1 MLWGLFSLQTTRGL
15 ILTLLLALGLQL
27 LVLAALFNYR
37 SQQVSKQTVIFSP
50 DQLLELAE
58 LGRDLEAGNLETI
71 ADLANAPNVE
81 VRLLSTPPEPGPALT
96 WLDRQMGLQTRQ
108 TTLQLRPDLYLV
120 LDRAGALDEA
130 YVFLGQVGFLILTFF
145 VIVALI
151 LFRAGAALL
160 PVRRFAAAAERLSQN
175 LHAPAM
181 RERGGPEV
189 MQATRAVNR
198 MQTALQER
206 VAERSRLI
214 AGIGHDLRTYIT
226 RLTLRADLIEDP
238 EQRIKARQDLH
249 DMTQVVN
256 QSLMFGQADQPTED
270 FEEIELSEL
279 VQKVVQRSE
288 AYGEG
293 LTLGTLATIET
304 KVRPVALERA
314 LGNLI
319 ENALRYGERAKV
331 SLHLEKGKAHILV
344 DDEGLGIP
352 LEQRGDALK
361 PFVRLEES
369 RNRETGGT
377 GLGLTIAKSFTEQQ
391 GGQLL
396 LESSPSDG
404 LRARMVLPLS

>member
-1 MLWGLFSLQTTRGL
+1 MCWGLFSLQTTRGL
-15 ILTLLLALGLQL
+15 ILTLLLALGVQL

-37 SQQVSKQTVIFSP
+37 SKQVSEQTVIFSP
-50 DQLLELAE
+50 DQLLDLAE
-58 LGRDLEAGNLETI
+58 LGRDLEPQDLQTI
-71 ADLANAPNVE
+71 ADLSNAPNVD
-81 VRLLSTPPEPGPALT
+81 VRLLRIPPEPGPPLS

-108 TTLQLRPDLYLV
+108 TTLQLKPNLYLV
-120 LDRAGALDEA
+120 LDRGGVLDEA
-130 YVFLGQVGFLILTFF
+130 YVFLGQVGFLILTFL

-151 LFRAGAALL
+151 LFRARAALL

-175 LHAPAM
+175 LHAAAM
-181 RERGGPEV
+181 AERGGPEV
-189 MQATRAVNR
+189 VQATRAVNR

-238 EQRIKARQDLH
+238 EQRAKALQDLQ

-270 FEEIELSEL
+270 LEQVDLATFAARVAEKFE
-279 VQKVVQRSE
+279 
-288 AYGEG
+288 AFDTD
-293 LTLGTLATIET
+293 LTLGTLTSVQAQI
-304 KVRPVALERA
+304 RPVALERA

-319 ENALRYGERAKV
+319 ENALRYGGKTQV
-331 SLHLEKGKAHILV
+331 SLQVQKGAAHILIE
-344 DDEGLGIP
+344 DEGPGIP

-361 PFVRLEES
+361 PFVRLEAS

-377 GLGLTIAKSFTEQQ
+377 GLGLTIAKSLTEQQ

-396 LESSPSDG
+396 LESAPTGG
-404 LRARMVLPLS
+404 LRARLVLPLT